1 MEVCFVVSSEDSAK
15 PPVITLGMG
24 ARPQDV
30 EIESVHVFRYPA
42 GYEMSRLN
50 FQKMSYPGR
59 EADSPWRVA
68 AAERIEKNNAEAPV
82 SPQQPLIAEDVQVI
96 KDAVATAPAT
106 DLRPVTAA
114 IDNLS
119 KELAGIRKEN
129 TELKRELQEAKDS
142 IWARVQ
148 FWISISLYGGAVAAL
163 VLAVLRAKAAVSTG
177 LDILGGVKSAAF
189 LLSLSATLF
198 SVARFVA
205 AWWFPWACGGIV
217 ALTLG
222 YLGYLVWQQQRAE
235 QFKRA
240 LRPVVATLDARY
252 EEASEEARKDLD
264 EHVFSRIGD
273 AMRSVPGAKKAIHS
287 LRAEGLSP

>member
-1 MEVCFVVSSEDSAK
+1 MNFIGTKGVSLLAAAVLLSGCPRPAVPPSMPPATAMVIAAK
-15 PPVITLGMG
+15 QEKKDETVLG
-24 ARPQDV
+24 
-30 EIESVHVFRYPA
+30 
-42 GYEMSRLN
+42 
-50 FQKMSYPGR
+50 
-59 EADSPWRVA
+59 

-82 SPQQPLIAEDVQVI
+82 SPQRPLIAEDVQVI
-96 KDAVATAPAT
+96 RDAVATAPAA

-129 TELKRELQEAKDS
+129 TELRAQLLEAKDS
-142 IWARVQ
+142 VWRQVQ

-163 VLAVLRAKAAVSTG
+163 ILAVLRAKAAVSTG

-252 EEASEEARKDLD
+252 EEASEDARKDLD

-273 AMRSVPGAKKAIHS
+273 AMRSIPGAKKAIHS